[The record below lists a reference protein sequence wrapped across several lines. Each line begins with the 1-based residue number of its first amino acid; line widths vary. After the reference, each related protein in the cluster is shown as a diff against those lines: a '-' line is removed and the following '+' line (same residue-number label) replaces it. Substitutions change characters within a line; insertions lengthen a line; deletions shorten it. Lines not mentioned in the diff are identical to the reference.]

1 MTLRC
6 KVGDLEQSVII
17 TLDCTTLTLID
28 SMRFGQLKS
37 LNEIMALQQ

>member
-1 MTLRC
+1 MQ
-6 KVGDLEQSVII
+6 GDGHRALS
-17 TLDCTTLTLID
+17 DYHTLID